1 MGIVSS
7 VLVPHPPILLPEV
20 GRGEER
26 RLRATTEAYE
36 AAARFVAEARP
47 DAIVITTPHSVL
59 YRDYF
64 HISPGEGAR
73 GDFARF
79 GAPELRVRAAYDRA
93 LRWELCRLAQTEHF
107 PAGTEGE
114 RDPALDHATMIP
126 LLFLQRA
133 YGAQP
138 LPPILRIGLSGLPLT
153 EHYRLGMLIRQ
164 AAENLG
170 RQVSVVASGDLS
182 HRLKPDG
189 PYGYRPEGPQYD
201 ARVMDVLGRA
211 DFGELFSFS
220 ESFCEAAGECGH
232 RSFTILAGALDGTAV
247 SPRRLSCEGPFG
259 VGYGVC
265 LFTPGAPDGA
275 RRFLEV
281 YRDRETR
288 RIAARREGEDPYVHL
303 ARLSVE
309 TYVRTGLR
317 AAVPEGLPA
326 ELTARRAGTFV
337 SLHLR
342 GQLRGCIGTI
352 VPTAACVAR
361 EILQNGVSACS
372 RDPRFPPVTKEELE
386 ALEYSVDVLGPA
398 QDIASPAE
406 LDVKRYGVI
415 VTSGERRGLLLPD
428 LEGVDTVDQQIDI
441 ARQKAGIGRR
451 EPVTLQRFEVV
462 RHG

>member
-138 LPPILRIGLSGLPLT
+138 LPPIVRIGLSGLPLT
-153 EHYRLGMLIRQ
+153 EHYRLGMLIRAGGGEPGAAGERYGQRRPLPPAQ
-164 AAENLG
+164 ARRPL
-170 RQVSVVASGDLS
+170 
-182 HRLKPDG
+182 RLPARG
-189 PYGYRPEGPQYD
+189 PGIRP
-201 ARVMDVLGRA
+201 RMMDVMGRA

-220 ESFCEAAGECGH
+220 DGFCEAAGECGH
-232 RSFTILAGALDGTAV
+232 RSFTIMAGM
-247 SPRRLSCEGPFG
+247 PW
-259 VGYGVC
+259 
-265 LFTPGAPDGA
+265 
-275 RRFLEV
+275 
-281 YRDRETR
+281 
-288 RIAARREGEDPYVHL
+288 
-303 ARLSVE
+303 
-309 TYVRTGLR
+309 
-317 AAVPEGLPA
+317 
-326 ELTARRAGTFV
+326 TARR
-337 SLHLR
+337 
-342 GQLRGCIGTI
+342 
-352 VPTAACVAR
+352 
-361 EILQNGVSACS
+361 
-372 RDPRFPPVTKEELE
+372 
-386 ALEYSVDVLGPA
+386 
-398 QDIASPAE
+398 
-406 LDVKRYGVI
+406 
-415 VTSGERRGLLLPD
+415 
-428 LEGVDTVDQQIDI
+428 
-441 ARQKAGIGRR
+441 
-451 EPVTLQRFEVV
+451 
-462 RHG
+462 

>member
-232 RSFTILAGALDGTAV
+232 RSFTIW
-247 SPRRLSCEGPFG
+247 P
-259 VGYGVC
+259 
-265 LFTPGAPDGA
+265 
-275 RRFLEV
+275 
-281 YRDRETR
+281 
-288 RIAARREGEDPYVHL
+288 AA
-303 ARLSVE
+303 S
-309 TYVRTGLR
+309 
-317 AAVPEGLPA
+317 
-326 ELTARRAGTFV
+326 
-337 SLHLR
+337 
-342 GQLRGCIGTI
+342 
-352 VPTAACVAR
+352 
-361 EILQNGVSACS
+361 
-372 RDPRFPPVTKEELE
+372 
-386 ALEYSVDVLGPA
+386 
-398 QDIASPAE
+398 
-406 LDVKRYGVI
+406 
-415 VTSGERRGLLLPD
+415 
-428 LEGVDTVDQQIDI
+428 TV
-441 ARQKAGIGRR
+441 
-451 EPVTLQRFEVV
+451 
-462 RHG
+462 